1 MIPGNYINF
10 TFMIWAFF
18 FNHYFWIWYST
29 VNIFGNICV
38 ALKLLYFAEIYAVQK
53 NSQIFTVAKKSANYS
68 VMFFANICENICGRK
83 NIRKYLRDFFE
94 NICANIRNA
103 KHLRR
108 NLRIYGLFSHL
119 YSSDCH
125 MAKYRS
131 TWPNMAIF
139 CHLDKKRQ
147 FYE

>member
-108 NLRIYGLFSHL
+108 NLREKT
-119 YSSDCH
+119 DCFRIFTRLI
-125 MAKYRS
+125 AI
-131 TWPNMAIF
+131 WPNIAQHGQIWPYFAI
-139 CHLDKKRQ
+139 
-147 FYE
+147 